1 MTLDQ
6 FIEKYNNKKIDFDG
20 MYNGQCVDLYRQ
32 YVKEVLGFP
41 QSPAVAGA
49 KDIWDTYLSSFFT
62 RYNNSPTAVPKKGDI
77 VIWGTKM
84 GQYGHVA
91 VFIDGGVTKFNS
103 FDQNSPV
110 GTLCHIQS
118 HTYTG
123 VLGWLRPK
131 ENAVSE
137 ATPSWLLTLL
147 QERGLTINNE
157 FEIRILFDKAKRYD
171 DEVKELQE
179 QVKSANESLSDKS
192 LEVSTLLGKLQK
204 AESRISE
211 LEPLYNNAKSERD
224 TMSWEVDKMKIKID
238 ELEKGM
244 VDKDKQI
251 TQLKLDYSNLKEQST
266 TTLSI
271 WELIQL
277 IFKRK

>member
-1 MTLDQ
+1 MPYT
-6 FIEKYNNKKIDFDG
+6 ISY
-20 MYNGQCVDLYRQ
+20 LYR
-32 YVKEVLGFP
+32 
-41 QSPAVAGA
+41 
-49 KDIWDTYLSSFFT
+49 
-62 RYNNSPTAVPKKGDI
+62 
-77 VIWGTKM
+77 
-84 GQYGHVA
+84 
-91 VFIDGGVTKFNS
+91 
-103 FDQNSPV
+103 
-110 GTLCHIQS
+110 
-118 HTYTG
+118 

-131 ENAVSE
+131 ENAVNE

-157 FEIRILFDKAKRYD
+157 SEIRTLFDKAKRYD
-171 DEVKELQE
+171 DEIKELQE

-192 LEVSTLLGKLQK
+192 IEVSTLLGKLQK

-224 TMSWEVDKMKIKID
+224 SFSWEVDKLKIKVD
-238 ELEKGM
+238 ELERGM
-244 VDKDKQI
+244 VDKEGQI

-266 TTLSI
+266 AALGI